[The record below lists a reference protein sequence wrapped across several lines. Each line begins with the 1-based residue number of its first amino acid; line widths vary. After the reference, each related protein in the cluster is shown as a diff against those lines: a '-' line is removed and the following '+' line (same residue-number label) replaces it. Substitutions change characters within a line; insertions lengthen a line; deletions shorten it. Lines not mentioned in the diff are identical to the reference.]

1 MTNKILYIYMISV
14 AKSGVKLIPRSH
26 CKSTNASELMH
37 GHCSPPDA
45 QESSLLSPTPMQG
58 SSQFIGMN
66 KKQNS
71 DLQLDVDIVF
81 LQVSWKQWTSI
92 F

>member
-1 MTNKILYIYMISV
+1 MISV

-37 GHCSPPDA
+37 SHCSPPDA
-45 QESSLLSPTPMQG
+45 QESTPMQG

-71 DLQLDVDIVF
+71 DLQLDVDVVF